1 MNQNGLE
8 IERKFLIKY
17 PDISVM
23 QNSEG
28 VRILEIEQIYLGQGV
43 RLRKIEEKGNTV
55 YIKTVKE
62 HVTNVTRRE
71 TEWQVDEKTYFE
83 GTENIEKGT
92 SPIRKTRYVLPYC
105 GQVFEID
112 VFPFWNDRAFLEI
125 ELTSEDEAFVL
136 PPFITVIKEV
146 TDDRRY
152 NNSSLAKSIIT
163 EIL

>member
-92 SPIRKTRYVLPYC
+92 SPIRKTRYVLPNC

-125 ELTSEDEAFVL
+125 ELTSEDEKFTL